1 MRSLQLT
8 LGFLSTVFLLSNCT
22 SSLESNN
29 PLLAKQVFVHE
40 VYPVLERK
48 CMSCHGHKPEEVEGE
63 FQVTDRSSLLK
74 GGQSGKAAIVPGEP
88 EESTLIHLVEGRDP
102 ESIMP
107 PKRDEQLTAA
117 EIRWFRD
124 WISAGAIWLDESER
138 AEILALGDWNFG
150 DRIPVQTSGG
160 QSESWDQRRYSK
172 NKLWAFYPLNAP
184 TPPNNKHEHPID
196 AFLYE
201 KLSKVGLD
209 FAKNAEPLT
218 LLKRAVLDL
227 TGLPP
232 DPNDLEQFLSN
243 EEGLAYP
250 DLIEKLL
257 ESPHYGEHW
266 GKHWLDVVRYAD
278 SDGYSNDFVR
288 PNAWRYRD
296 YVIRSFNQD
305 KPYDQ
310 FIQEQIAGDELDPES
325 PEMLIATGFLRMG
338 PWEHTG
344 MSIAAET
351 RQLFLDDVTNIV
363 GETFLSLPLGCA
375 KCHDH
380 KYDPIP
386 TKDYYRVQAVFA
398 PTQFA
403 SREAA
408 FLPVENRNG
417 MAEEQARIAAWIRKT
432 KEEANAIKA
441 KEESAAKKWF
451 KDRGRPYL
459 DKRTRRK
466 LPEDQQ
472 PPRYVGL
479 TFEDLGYRK
488 VLDKRRQ
495 TLNKSK
501 IRFQPYAYSVYNGP
515 NRLVRSNINTMMPK
529 QIGDD
534 KAPATFVLN
543 GGSVYAPL
551 EEVPAGVLSV
561 IASLAKPLDG
571 APTAEY
577 ADPIPQ
583 ALVGRRLAF
592 AKWLTGEASPL
603 VARSI
608 VNRVWQYHFGKG
620 LVETSNN
627 FGATGTLPSHPELLD
642 WLSQY
647 FMQQNW
653 SIKALHRLI
662 MSSQGYQ
669 QASQTR
675 NMERQAK
682 VDPDN
687 RLLSHFTPRR
697 LTAEEIRDAM
707 LMASGELKLDLG
719 GIPIRPEIN
728 QEIALQPRHTMG
740 SIAMAY
746 QPSSKRASRNRRT
759 IYAEK
764 IRNLPDP
771 FLRVFNQPMS
781 EVSCERRNASTV
793 TPQVFTLLNSP
804 QLRDRAI
811 ALALRLEKEAGSEL
825 QDQIQLAAQLCWNRP
840 MDSKELSQSVAYL
853 QEMEAYHQSNPAQTK
868 HYPTTVTRKMFEE
881 MTGEPFEYVEELD
894 VFTDYE
900 ADVKDADVRPA
911 TRALADL
918 ALVLFNTNEF
928 LYVF

>member
-1 MRSLQLT
+1 M
-8 LGFLSTVFLLSNCT
+8 N
-22 SSLESNN
+22 
-29 PLLAKQVFVHE
+29 
-40 VYPVLERK
+40 
-48 CMSCHGHKPEEVEGE
+48 CHGHDLDEVEGG
-63 FQVTDRSSLLK
+63 FQVIDRSSLLR
-74 GGQSGKAAIVPGEP
+74 GGQSGKAAIVPGAP
-88 EESTLIHLVEGRDP
+88 DESPLIHLVEGRDP

-107 PKRDEQLTAA
+107 PKRDEQLTA
-117 EIRWFRD
+117 EETQWFRS
-124 WISAGAIWLDESER
+124 WVSAGAIWLDQQER
-138 AEILALGDWNFG
+138 EEILTLGDWNFG
-150 DRIPVQTSGG
+150 DRIQVPTSGG
-160 QSESWDQRRYSK
+160 QSESWDQRRYSR
-172 NKLWAFYPLNAP
+172 NKLWAFYPLT
-184 TPPNNKHEHPID
+184 TPDPPKNKYEHPID
-196 AFLYE
+196 AFLYQ
-201 KLSKVGLD
+201 KLRAAGLS
-209 FAKNAEPLT
+209 FAKNADPLT
-218 LLKRAVLDL
+218 LQRRASLGL
-227 TGLPP
+227 TGLPL
-232 DPNDLEQFLSN
+232 NRRELEAFLSN
-243 EEGLAYP
+243 KEEEAYAT
-250 DLIEKLL
+250 LIEKLL

-278 SDGYSNDFVR
+278 SDGFSNDFIR

-310 FIQEQIAGDELDPES
+310 FIQEQLAGDELDPDN

-344 MSIAAET
+344 MSIEAET

-386 TKDYYRVQAVFA
+386 TKDYYKVQAVFA

-403 SREAA
+403 SRDAA
-408 FLPVENRNG
+408 FLPVENQDG
-417 MAEEQARIAAWIRKT
+417 ITEEQERIAAWIRKT
-432 KEEANAIKA
+432 KEETDAIKA
-441 KEESAAKKWF
+441 KEEEGARKWF
-451 KDRGRPYL
+451 RDQGRPYL
-459 DKRTRRK
+459 DERTRRK
-466 LPEDQQ
+466 LPDEQQ

-495 TLNKSK
+495 TLHKSK
-501 IRFQPYAYSVYNGP
+501 LRFQPYAYSVYNGP
-515 NRLVRSNINTMMPK
+515 NKVVRSNRNTFMPE
-529 QIGDD
+529 QVGE
-534 KAPATFVLN
+534 KAPATFILN

-561 IASLAKPLDG
+561 ISSMAEPLDG
-571 APTAEY
+571 SATGEFRN
-577 ADPIPQ
+577 PIPQ
-583 ALVGRRLAF
+583 SLDGRRLAF
-592 AKWLTGEASPL
+592 AKWLTGEASPI
-603 VARSI
+603 VVRSI

-620 LVETSNN
+620 LVDTNNN
-627 FGATGTLPSHPELLD
+627 FGGTGALPSHPELLD

-647 FMQQNW
+647 FLQQNW

-662 MSSQGYQ
+662 MTSKAYQ
-669 QASQTR
+669 QAGQSR
-675 NMERQAK
+675 DIELSAK
-682 VDPDN
+682 VDPEN
-687 RLLSHFTPRR
+687 KLLSHYNARR
-697 LTAEEIRDAM
+697 LSAEEIRDAM
-707 LMASGELKLDLG
+707 LMVSGELQRDLG

-746 QPSSKRASRNRRT
+746 QPSPRQASRNRRT

-771 FLRVFNQPMS
+771 FLRVFNQPAT

-811 ALALRLEKEAGSEL
+811 ALAMRLEKEAGTEL
-825 QDQIQLAAQLCWNRP
+825 ESQIQLAAHLCWNRP
-840 MDSKELSQSVAYL
+840 MDSKELSQSIEYI
-853 QEMEAYHQSNPAQTK
+853 QEMEVYHQSNPAPTQ

-881 MTGEPFEYVEELD
+881 MTGEAFEYIEELD
-894 VFTDYE
+894 VFRDYE
-900 ADVKDADVRPA
+900 ADTKDADVGPT

-918 ALVLFNTNEF
+918 AMVLFNTNEF

>member
-1 MRSLQLT
+1 MRLLQLT
-8 LGFLSTVFLLSNCT
+8 LGILSTVLFFSDCT

-48 CMSCHGHKPEEVEGE
+48 CMSCHGHNAAEVEGGL
-63 FQVTDRSSLLK
+63 QVIDRASLLK
-74 GGQSGKAAIVPGEP
+74 GGQSGKAAVIPGEP
-88 EESTLIHLVEGRDP
+88 QESPLIHLVEGRDP
-102 ESIMP
+102 TSIMP
-107 PKRDEQLTAA
+107 PKRDEQLTTE
-117 EIRWFRD
+117 EIQWLRN
-124 WISAGAIWLDESER
+124 WISAGAIWLDEQER
-138 AEILALGDWNFG
+138 AEILAMGDWNFG
-150 DRIPVQTSGG
+150 DRIQVQTSGG
-160 QSESWDQRRYSK
+160 QSESWDQRRYSR
-172 NKLWAFYPLNAP
+172 NKLWAFYPLTSP
-184 TPPNNKHEHPID
+184 TPPKNKYEHPID
-196 AFLYE
+196 AFLHDQLR
-201 KLSKVGLD
+201 KAGLG
-209 FAKNAEPLT
+209 FAKKADPLT
-218 LLKRAVLDL
+218 LLKRASLGL

-232 DPNDLEQFLSN
+232 NQKGWEKFISN
-243 EEGLAYP
+243 KDERAYVA
-250 DLIEKLL
+250 LIERLL

-278 SDGYSNDFVR
+278 SDGYSNDFIR

-310 FIQEQIAGDELDPES
+310 FVQEQLAGDELDPDN
-325 PEMLIATGFLRMG
+325 PEL
-338 PWEHTG
+338 
-344 MSIAAET
+344 
-351 RQLFLDDVTNIV
+351 LFLDDVTNIV

-386 TKDYYRVQAVFA
+386 TKDYYRIQAVFA

-403 SREAA
+403 SRQAA
-408 FLPVENRNG
+408 FLPVENLDG
-417 MAEEQARIAAWIRKT
+417 LAEEQERIAAWIKKT
-432 KEEANAIKA
+432 QEETDGIRA
-441 KEESAAKKWF
+441 KEEEGAKKWF

-466 LPEDQQ
+466 LPDGQQ

-495 TLNKSK
+495 TLHKSK
-501 IRFQPYAYSVYNGP
+501 LRFQPYAYSVYNGP
-515 NRLVRSNINTMMPK
+515 NRVVRSNRNTFMPEAVEGK
-529 QIGDD
+529 V
-534 KAPATFVLN
+534 PATFVLN

-561 IASLAKPLDG
+561 ISAMAEPLDG
-571 APTAEY
+571 VPTKKSIT
-577 ADPIPQ
+577 PIPQ
-583 ALVGRRLAF
+583 SLDGRRLGF

-603 VARSI
+603 VVRSI

-627 FGATGTLPSHPELLD
+627 FGGTGTLPSHPELLD

-647 FMQQNW
+647 FIEQKW

-662 MSSQGYQ
+662 MTSQAYQ
-669 QASQTR
+669 QASQAQNR
-675 NMERQAK
+675 ELMAK

-687 RLLSHFTPRR
+687 KLLSHFTPRR

-707 LMASGELKLDLG
+707 LMASGEIKLEVG

-746 QPSSKRASRNRRT
+746 QPSPRQSSRNRRT

-771 FLRVFNQPMS
+771 FLRVFNQPAT
-781 EVSCERRNASTV
+781 EVSCERRNSSTV

-811 ALALRLEKEAGSEL
+811 ALALRLEQEGGDEL
-825 QDQIQLAAQLCWNRP
+825 QNQIQLAAQLCWNRN
-840 MDSKELSQSVAYL
+840 MDTKELHEAANYVR
-853 QEMEAYHQSNPAQTK
+853 EMEIYHQSNPAPTK
-868 HYPTTVTRKMFEE
+868 EYPTTVTRKMFEE
-881 MTGEPFEYVEELD
+881 MTGESFEYVGELD
-894 VFTDYE
+894 VFRGYE
-900 ADVKDADVRPA
+900 ADTKDSDVRPT

-918 ALVLFNTNEF
+918 AMVLFNTNEF

>member
-8 LGFLSTVFLLSNCT
+8 LGILPTILLLSNCNPN
-22 SSLESNN
+22 LESDN

-48 CMSCHGHKPEEVEGE
+48 CMNCHGHNPNEVEGG
-63 FQVTDRSSLLK
+63 FQVINRSALLK
-74 GGQSGKAAIVPGEP
+74 GGQSGKAAVIPGEP
-88 EESTLIHLVEGRDP
+88 DESPLIHFLEGKDP

-107 PKRDEQLTAA
+107 PKRDEQLSPE
-117 EIRWFRD
+117 EIQWFRE
-124 WISAGAIWLDESER
+124 WVSAGAIWLDEQER

-150 DRIPVQTSGG
+150 DRIQVPTSGG
-160 QSESWDQRRYSK
+160 QTESWDQRRYNR

-184 TPPNNKHEHPID
+184 TPPKSKYEHPID
-196 AFLYE
+196 AFLH
-201 KLSKVGLD
+201 KQLKKAGLD
-209 FAKNAEPLT
+209 FAEAAAPLT
-218 LLKRAVLDL
+218 LLKRASLGL

-232 DPNDLEQFLSN
+232 NKSELEKFSSDPGED
-243 EEGLAYP
+243 AYTN
-250 DLIEKLL
+250 LIKRLL

-278 SDGYSNDFVR
+278 SDGYSNDFIR

-310 FIQEQIAGDELDPES
+310 FILEQMAGDEIDSEN
-325 PEMLIATGFLRMG
+325 PEMLIAAGFLRMG

-386 TKDYYRVQAVFA
+386 TKDYYQVQAVFA

-403 SREAA
+403 SRKAA
-408 FLPVENRNG
+408 FLPVENQDG
-417 MAEEQARIAAWIRKT
+417 IAEEQERIATWIRRT
-432 KEEANAIKA
+432 KEETDAIRA
-441 KEESAAKKWF
+441 KEEEEAKKWF
-451 KDRGRPYL
+451 RERGRPYL

-466 LPEDQQ
+466 LPDEQQ

-495 TLNKSK
+495 TLHKSK
-501 IRFQPYAYSVYNGP
+501 LRFQPYAYSVYNGP
-515 NRLVRSNINTMMPK
+515 NKVVRSNRNTFMPEAV
-529 QIGDD
+529 GE

-561 IASLAKPLDG
+561 ISSMAEPLDG
-571 APTAEY
+571 ASSGEALN
-577 ADPIPQ
+577 PIPQ
-583 ALVGRRLAF
+583 SLDGRRLAF
-592 AKWLTGEASPL
+592 AKWLTEEASPL
-603 VARSI
+603 VVRSI

-627 FGATGTLPSHPELLD
+627 FGGTGILPSHPDLLD

-647 FMQQNW
+647 FIQQNW

-662 MSSQGYQ
+662 MTSQAYQ
-669 QASQTR
+669 QASHAR
-675 NMERQAK
+675 NTALTAK

-687 RLLSHFTPRR
+687 KLLSHFTLRR

-707 LMASGELKLDLG
+707 LLVSSELKLDLG

-746 QPSSKRASRNRRT
+746 QPSPRQASRNRRT

-771 FLRVFNQPMS
+771 FLRVFNQPAT
-781 EVSCERRNASTV
+781 EVSCERRNSSTV

-811 ALALRLEKEAGSEL
+811 ALALRLEKEAGPEL
-825 QDQIQLAAQLCWNRP
+825 KDQIQLAAQLCWNRP
-840 MDSKELSQSVAYL
+840 MDAKELSQSVDYI
-853 QEMEAYHQSNPAQTK
+853 QEMEVYHQSNPALTK
-868 HYPTTVTRKMFEE
+868 EYPTTVTRKMFEE

-894 VFTDYE
+894 VFRDYE
-900 ADVKDADVRPA
+900 ADTKDADVGPT

-918 ALVLFNTNEF
+918 AMVLFNTNEF